1 MIYLINLIICIIYF
15 AYRVEKKDMKG
26 ILYRKNSDNILCFTP
41 YNFINLIFIPL
52 YNYRYW
58 NLQLLDINFI
68 FIFITSY
75 LFTTFIIFSL
85 ETT

>member
-52 YNYRYW
+52 YDYKY
-58 NLQLLDINFI
+58 
-68 FIFITSY
+68 
-75 LFTTFIIFSL
+75 
-85 ETT
+85 